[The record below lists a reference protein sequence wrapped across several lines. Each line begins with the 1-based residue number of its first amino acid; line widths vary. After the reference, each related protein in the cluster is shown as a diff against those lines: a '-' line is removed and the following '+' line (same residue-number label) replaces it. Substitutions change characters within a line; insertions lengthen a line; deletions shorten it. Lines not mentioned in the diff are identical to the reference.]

1 MMMSKTLYHDGHF
14 FFSPSASLLSLATN
28 QIGFVTRSILRE
40 KNVYI
45 WPSIHWWIAPIV
57 STISA
62 IWTPRC
68 QRLAWHVVCKLLKR
82 VRTSSLPSLI
92 GSLRYSPKLAVNKYQ
107 LLSIYSFSYVP
118 SLVDSSWKGNI
129 VFCSVCTI
137 LPFHIKDTQEGF
149 WRQRVFWFVQPWE
162 QKLLKLGVTE
172 PILI

>member
-1 MMMSKTLYHDGHF
+1 MLDSMMMMMNKTLYHDGHF

-118 SLVDSSWKGNI
+118 SLVVQLERECCFLAVQDSSIGD
-129 VFCSVCTI
+129 
-137 LPFHIKDTQEGF
+137 L
-149 WRQRVFWFVQPWE
+149 
-162 QKLLKLGVTE
+162 VTE
-172 PILI
+172 SLSQSLSHLLISATSQ

>member
-1 MMMSKTLYHDGHF
+1 MMMNKTLYHDGHF

-92 GSLRYSPKLAVNKYQ
+92 GSLIYSPKLAVNKYQ

-129 VFCSVCTI
+129 VFFLQFAQYFLSLLRT
-137 LPFHIKDTQEGF
+137 HRKDFDAKECF
-149 WRQRVFWFVQPWE
+149 DLSNPE
-162 QKLLKLGVTE
+162 NKSYLN
-172 PILI
+172 